1 MKSSIRFSKASLSA
15 HRKVELAI
23 RRGWRPG
30 LKIKD
35 VLKRRV
41 RQDGAR

>member
-1 MKSSIRFSKASLSA
+1 MKTHLRFSKASRST
-15 HRKVELAI
+15 RQKIEMAI

-30 LKIKD
+30 LKISD
-35 VLKRRV
+35 VLKRRI

>member
-1 MKSSIRFSKASLSA
+1 MKSALRWSRASGSA
-15 HRKVELAI
+15 RQKIELAI

-30 LKIKD
+30 LKISD
-35 VLKRRV
+35 VLKRRT